1 LAMCLL
7 GNLICYVCYVLNK
20 DYRCCVNSI
29 QFRVKLV
36 AGCITVL
43 VINIE
48 DLLAYQIILLYVF
61 SFLIKR

>member
-1 LAMCLL
+1 LAMCLR

-36 AGCITVL
+36 AGYITVL
-43 VINIE
+43 VVNNE
-48 DLLAYQIILLYVF
+48 DLVAWQIILLLIF
-61 SFLIKR
+61 FPIKR